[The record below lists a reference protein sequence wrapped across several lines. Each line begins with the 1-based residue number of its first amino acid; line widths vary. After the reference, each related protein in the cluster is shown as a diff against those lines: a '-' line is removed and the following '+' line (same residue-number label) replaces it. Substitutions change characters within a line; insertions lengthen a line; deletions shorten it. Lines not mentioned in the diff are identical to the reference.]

1 MRQGIKEKDIKKFQ
15 NACER
20 LAKVIED
27 IQEYNPE
34 AHMFCNMDYLELHGY
49 RRDRDEDYH
58 KAEAVVSVLIK
69 GTDCGE
75 R

>member
-1 MRQGIKEKDIKKFQ
+1 MKQGIKEKDIKKFQ

-34 AHMFCNMDYLELHGY
+34 AHMFCNMDSLELHGC
-49 RRDRDEDYH
+49 RCDGEKDYH
-58 KAEAVVSVLIK
+58 ELEAVVSVLIK